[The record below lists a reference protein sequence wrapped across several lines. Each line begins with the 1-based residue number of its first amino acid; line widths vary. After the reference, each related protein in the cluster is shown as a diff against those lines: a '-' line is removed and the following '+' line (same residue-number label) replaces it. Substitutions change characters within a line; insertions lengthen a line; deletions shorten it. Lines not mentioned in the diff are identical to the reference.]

1 MKKNRIFLLILLS
14 LSACVPTYWDT
25 SNYTKYKVSMEYD
38 YGDVVYTSVCSC
50 KTTPDLMSNGYFN
63 FHEFVPSYFDASV
76 GYKFQIEACNTD
88 NDGFGIWGQ
97 LSQDN
102 KFEFNHM
109 YYADFKPTFIETT
122 YINKDGVA
130 FSGIINR
137 ISLNKLWYIF
147 LPPSDDE
154 FAFSLQFGGESLDRS
169 SLPDSVYVNVKGQI
183 DIYKEY
189 FKDKGYIKRWGN
201 YTEYIH

>member
-1 MKKNRIFLLILLS
+1 
-14 LSACVPTYWDT
+14 
-25 SNYTKYKVSMEYD
+25 MEYD
-38 YGDVVYTSVCSC
+38 YGDVVYTSVGSC
-50 KTTPDLMSNGYFN
+50 NTTPDLMSIGYFN
-63 FHEFVPSYFDASV
+63 FHEVVPDFYDASV
-76 GYKFQIEACNTD
+76 GYVFSIGACNTD
-88 NDGFGIWGQ
+88 NDDIRIWGELNQ
-97 LSQDN
+97 NN

-109 YYADFKPTFIETT
+109 YYADFKPTYIGTT

-130 FSGIINR
+130 ISDIINR

-154 FAFSLQFGGESLDRS
+154 FAFSLQFGGESLDWS

-189 FKDKGYIKRWGN
+189 FKDKGYIKLWGD
-201 YTEYIH
+201 YTEFIQ